1 MLTDW
6 DVDYFMIFIAAQKLQ
21 GTPPLYLLNGGGD
34 ESKKVWFIRIG
45 GEDLHRYTYSDGF
58 SGTDYFWEDTLL
70 GSMIPFSISTYYNQ
84 QTGDQSPTYRTGY
97 VGIYHKDIKYP
108 SNGDGPLKLAY
119 ASESFVE
126 DHNGITAVLIYEV
139 NKDYVPSDP
148 KLNLDQD
155 VARVTKTTIMIFMH
169 DPNTVYWP
177 SMLSGIF

>member
-1 MLTDW
+1 
-6 DVDYFMIFIAAQKLQ
+6 
-21 GTPPLYLLNGGGD
+21 
-34 ESKKVWFIRIG
+34 
-45 GEDLHRYTYSDGF
+45 
-58 SGTDYFWEDTLL
+58 
-70 GSMIPFSISTYYNQ
+70 MIPFSISTYYNQ

-148 KLNLDQD
+148 KLIVQSNLLLGS
-155 VARVTKTTIMIFMH
+155 RCCSRNHGFG
-169 DPNTVYWP
+169 TVYNTIG
-177 SMLSGIF
+177 S